1 MTDENFEKK
10 MESIIEQQAQ
20 LAVNHEKAQ
29 ERLTQL
35 ESLVVRF
42 AQATV

>member
-20 LAVNHEKAQ
+20 L
-29 ERLTQL
+29 
-35 ESLVVRF
+35 VVKRKGSG
-42 AQATV
+42 AT